1 MEGTKSIRVADT
13 EFEWNLEKGQF
24 LFEGGDVV
32 LFWIGTA
39 MKDFFDTIEEISGEE
54 SSNLV
59 FETTGYRQGL
69 VIGEYFEEMKHVD
82 ANEAA
87 GMLANIYA
95 AAGWGKVSVHDF
107 CFDDKTTTIRLRDS
121 WESKINLA
129 QGKKRGTNFIAAHFA
144 GVFSGLFGTN
154 IWYKVVQD
162 QVEDHEYSIVEYF
175 PSDVTVSQ
183 NIHEL
188 ARKKEAEQIGH
199 LEKLVAEKTKELKE
213 LIEKLSSPTI
223 PVLEGIV
230 VVPLIGAYDEERSE
244 KLLVNTLNNLPAHKA
259 NYLVLDLTGLDQD
272 LGPHTVSMI
281 EKMAL
286 AASLIGT
293 TTILVGISAE
303 LGVQITQSAI
313 NLARFDCFQT
323 LQHGIHYAL
332 GQIGREII

>member
-1 MEGTKSIRVADT
+1 MEETKSIRIADT

-39 MKDFFDTIEEISGEE
+39 MKNFFDTIEEISGEE
-54 SSNLV
+54 ASNLV

-87 GMLANIYA
+87 GTLANIYA

-162 QVEDHEYSIVEYF
+162 QVEDHE
-175 PSDVTVSQ
+175 
-183 NIHEL
+183 
-188 ARKKEAEQIGH
+188 
-199 LEKLVAEKTKELKE
+199 
-213 LIEKLSSPTI
+213 
-223 PVLEGIV
+223 
-230 VVPLIGAYDEERSE
+230 
-244 KLLVNTLNNLPAHKA
+244 
-259 NYLVLDLTGLDQD
+259 
-272 LGPHTVSMI
+272 
-281 EKMAL
+281 
-286 AASLIGT
+286 
-293 TTILVGISAE
+293 
-303 LGVQITQSAI
+303 
-313 NLARFDCFQT
+313 
-323 LQHGIHYAL
+323 LQHCGIFS
-332 GQIGREII
+332 I